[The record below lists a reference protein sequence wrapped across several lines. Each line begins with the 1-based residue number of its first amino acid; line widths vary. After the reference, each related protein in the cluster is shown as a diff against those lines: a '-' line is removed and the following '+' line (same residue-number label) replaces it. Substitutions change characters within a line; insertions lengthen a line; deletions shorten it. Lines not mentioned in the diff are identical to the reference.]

1 MHEWQK
7 YLNKQTKIES
17 ISNDGI
23 VALDK
28 PVSILSHP
36 NIDGQPTSN
45 ALFTCPYSLKQ
56 EAYYLSSEPVA
67 YLLNRL
73 DSPVSGIILVG
84 LNLDV
89 SQSVRHAFQEKT
101 VKKRYLALLKG
112 HLLHKRGTW
121 YSKLKKVKD
130 RNTVRAEKYGE
141 NIAVTEYRLIQEFS
155 WHSCT
160 LSFVELCPVTGRT
173 HQLRLHCAENFV
185 PIIGDKTYGDFK
197 FNKKFVE
204 HTDQKRLFLHSNEV
218 LVRYNFWGQ
227 KREFHAQ
234 SSYNLKN
241 FCTNVLNS

>member
-1 MHEWQK
+1 MREWQK
-7 YLNKQTKIES
+7 HLNKQAKIES
-17 ISNDGI
+17 TSNDGI
-23 VALDK
+23 VALGK
-28 PVSILSHP
+28 PANILSHP
-36 NIDGQPTSN
+36 NIDGQSENN

-56 EAYYLSSEPVA
+56 GTYYSSSETIA

-84 LNLDV
+84 LNPDV
-89 SQSVRHAFQEKT
+89 SQSVRRAFQEKT

-121 YSKLKKVKD
+121 YSKLKKVKNQ
-130 RNTVRAEKYGE
+130 NTVRATKYGE

-155 WHSCT
+155 WHSCI

-197 FNKKFVE
+197 FNKKFAE
-204 HTDQKRLFLHSNEV
+204 QTNQKQLFLHSDEV
-218 LVRYNFWGQ
+218 LVKYNFKGQ

-234 SSYNLKN
+234 SSYDLKN
-241 FCTNVLNS
+241 FCTNVLNA